1 MRMNN
6 KVINIS
12 KKTFLNVII
21 LFLSLIVISIIATYI
36 IPKGTFYSYT
46 NDNGELVYDYTK
58 YSSISNAS
66 GINIFKGIFAPILV
80 LGSTDGLSII
90 MLSLFLLIISASFQI
105 MNDTNGI
112 KVIVGKIINKFKNKS
127 KFIIAI
133 ITLVFMFFGS
143 FFGLFEEMLALLP
156 IVVVLSVSLGY
167 DSFTGFLISIVAT
180 GFGFASALTN
190 PFTVIPASTII
201 GVSPML
207 NIWFRILVFFIM
219 YGLLL
224 CYIFHHIK
232 VINKDM
238 NKSPTFE
245 SDKDKKIELKV
256 EEINNESSNKVFWT
270 YITFLSIILFSIIV
284 VTSIEALRGYTI
296 VFLIV
301 LFLIG
306 GLISGF
312 IVENNRK
319 KVLKSFFEGFVSA
332 LPAIILILLA
342 SSIKY
347 ILEEGMVLA
356 TIANSIS
363 TMIEGKNIYLVA
375 IFIYIIVLI
384 LEFFISSSTAKCIL
398 VMGILSCINVDLSK
412 ELLVLIYLFGDGYTN
427 VLFPTSPVLLIGLSM
442 IGMNYFT
449 WIKKTKWLFLIN
461 FVLVLGLICLGIAI
475 KY

>member
-36 IPKGTFYSYT
+36 IPKGTFYSYI

-58 YSSISNAS
+58 YSSISDAS

-80 LGSTDGLSII
+80 LGSSDGLSII

-112 KVIVGKIINKFKNKS
+112 KVIVGKIINKFKDKS

-133 ITLVFMFFGS
+133 ITLVFMFFGA

-238 NKSPTFE
+238 SKSPTYE

-256 EEINNESSNKVFWT
+256 EDINNEASNKIFWT
-270 YITFLSIILFSIIV
+270 YITFLSIILFSIV
-284 VTSIEALRGYTI
+284 VITSIEALRGYTI
-296 VFLIV
+296 VFLIG

-312 IVENNRK
+312 VVEDNRK
-319 KVLKSFFEGFVSA
+319 KVLKSFLKGIISA

-442 IGMNYFT
+442 IGMSYFT
-449 WIKKTKWLFLIN
+449 WIKKSKWLFLIN
-461 FVLVLGLICLGIAI
+461 FVLVIGLICLGIAI